1 MMNAATAT
9 NAIAKAEQYIQR
21 VPYRVN
27 EYHVIDHHKNLIV
40 CLWDGSYDNCIDWV
54 NATNNNTK
62 GNVRIEA
69 TTMENALNALGYGYE
84 FIKGEFDAYLAGK

>member
-27 EYHVIDHHKNLIV
+27 EYHKNCIV
-40 CLWDGSYDNCIDWV
+40 CLWDGSHDDCINWV

-69 TTMENALNALGYGYE
+69 TTMENALCALGYGYE
-84 FIKGEFDAYLAGK
+84 FIKGEFDVYLAVK